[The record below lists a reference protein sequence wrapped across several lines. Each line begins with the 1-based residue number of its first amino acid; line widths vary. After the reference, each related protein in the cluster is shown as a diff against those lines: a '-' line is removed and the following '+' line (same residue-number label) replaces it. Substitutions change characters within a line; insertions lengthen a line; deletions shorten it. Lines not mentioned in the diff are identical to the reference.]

1 MTSKKLVMANW
12 RQVFASDS
20 QKSVDFYRACPSE
33 LTVDPAF
40 TAQTMYKGVQGPTL
54 FREVQRVSWRDSIQS
69 EVQALIDAPA
79 GGKNESEEAFAHRI
93 LNALAYVIYNT
104 WDPTRFHLILHSSG
118 YDSRLLSLALKK
130 LWVRFGDEWLG
141 GIHFVCQEWEW
152 PVFEQIMQ
160 HEGWPES
167 SYTSYKRDEDPH
179 EHWKEAISLDAWRGI
194 NGPRGIPFCPIYT
207 VPTELM
213 RQHHFGDIRPSD
225 VQMYSMICAP
235 SDYGASSMS
244 VYKQPFNAI
253 GNFFDWW
260 YTSYMSHLWPP
271 VRGASLVLPYTN
283 VAFSHAILTS
293 NVRWGRMLPRKA
305 MAYLD
310 PVLAKFPSLFDGV
323 LNFNTVH
330 NQPHRFLS
338 PLLMERA
345 MDIYEDSWYGQN
357 VAPISTLKPQA
368 EMYYNVWWGRWT
380 SAVVCE
386 RLIMRGRSLRIG

>member
-12 RQVFASDS
+12 RQVFASES
-20 QKSVDFYRACPSE
+20 QKSVDFYRACPE
-33 LTVDPAF
+33 DLTVDRAF
-40 TAQTMYKGVQGPTL
+40 TAQTMYQGIQGPTL
-54 FREVQRVSWRDSIQS
+54 FREVRRVSWRDRIQS

-79 GGKNESEEAFAHRI
+79 GGKDESEEAFAHRI

-104 WDPTRFHLILHSSG
+104 WDPERFHLILHSSG
-118 YDSRLLSLALKK
+118 YDSRLLSLALMK
-130 LWVRFGDEWLG
+130 LHKRFGAEWLG
-141 GIHFVCQEWEW
+141 EVHFVCQEWEW
-152 PVFEQIMQ
+152 PVFEQIME

-167 SYTSYKRDEDPH
+167 SYTSYRKDEDPH
-179 EHWKEAISLDAWRGI
+179 EYWREAISLSAWRGL

-207 VPTELM
+207 IPTELM
-213 RQHHFGDIRPSD
+213 RQRYFGDKRSSE

-235 SDYGASSMS
+235 SDHGASSLS
-244 VYKQPFNAI
+244 IHKQPANGI

-271 VRGASLVLPYTN
+271 VSGANLVLPYTN
-283 VAFSHAILTS
+283 VAFNHAILSS

-323 LNFNTVH
+323 LNFNTVRTK
-330 NQPHRFLS
+330 PHRFLS
-338 PLLMERA
+338 HSLMEKA
-345 MDIYEDSWYGQN
+345 MDIYEASWYGQN
-357 VAPISTLKPQA
+357 VAHITELFA
-368 EMYYNVWWGRWT
+368 RTEMYYDVWWGRWT

-386 RLIMRGRSLRIG
+386 RLIARGHKLSVG